1 MESTSCKKQYLG
13 KSETS
18 LNVRL
23 NSYLKDLKKADAMLA
38 CRYVQE
44 RNHIFNK
51 HAKFIAKFITIDQLS
66 NTTKYKHAKF
76 IAKFIIIDQLSNTTK

>member
-18 LNVRL
+18 LNIRP
-23 NSYLKDLKKADAMLA
+23 NSYLKDLKEPDAMLA

-51 HAKFIAKFITIDQLS
+51 HAKFIAKFIITDQLT
-66 NTTKYKHAKF
+66 NTTK
-76 IAKFIIIDQLSNTTK
+76 

>member
-18 LNVRL
+18 LNIRP
-23 NSYLKDLKKADAMLA
+23 NSYLKDFKKPDTMLA

-51 HAKFIAKFITIDQLS
+51 HAKFIAKFI
-66 NTTKYKHAKF
+66 
-76 IAKFIIIDQLSNTTK
+76 IIDQLTNTTK